1 MNDWQVVPKRRTIS
15 GLKFAL
21 HGGSKLTVYIGAGT
35 RRKIKGYKPNGHCN
49 IYTKGDYLMVQFTC
63 IPNKNSRVIGNS
75 VFSLPYGLVSKHWQ
89 DGAKEIEIPA
99 IVEKASL
106 ILVDLRDLSR

>member
-35 RRKIKGYKPNGHCN
+35 RRKIKGYKPNSHCN
-49 IYTKGDYLMVQFTC
+49 VYIKGDYLMVQFTC
-63 IPNKNSRVIGNS
+63 EPDKNSRIIGNS
-75 VFSLPYGLVSKHWQ
+75 VFSLPYGLVSKHWK
-89 DGAKEIEIPA
+89 DGAREILIPA
-99 IVEKASL
+99 IVEKDSL
-106 ILVDLRDLSR
+106 VLLDLRDLGK

>member
-1 MNDWQVVPKRRTIS
+1 MNDWQIVPKRRTIS

-35 RRKIKGYKPNGHCN
+35 RRKIKGYKPNGYCN
-49 IYTKGDYLMVQFTC
+49 VYTKGDYLMVQFTC

-89 DGAKEIEIPA
+89 DGAREILIPA
-99 IVEKASL
+99 VVEKASL
-106 ILVDLRDLSR
+106 IVLDLKDLAR